1 MRSRKPGI
9 CEEKEEAV
17 RNSSGTMRTSRIAN
31 TAIKHKSVRI
41 MAQGRRSFFATTCF
55 VCGKRHRSIARIGT
69 FRINAIHPPMISG
82 VTRESSQRKT
92 AFACAKFS
100 NSQNTAMP
108 NTISAAIRTI
118 FFRLSSIDN
127 LSFLLLCGKTL
138 ASVYHILICQKRI
151 ICK

>member
-17 RNSSGTMRTSRIAN
+17 RNSSGKMRTSRIAN

-41 MAQGRRSFFATTCF
+41 MAQGRRSFFATTRF
-55 VCGKRHRSIARIGT
+55 VRGQRHRSIARIGT

-82 VTRESSQRKT
+82 VTRENSQRKT

-108 NTISAAIRTI
+108 NTI
-118 FFRLSSIDN
+118 IDN

-138 ASVYHILICQKRI
+138 ASVYHILICQKTI